1 MIIHRYLQYNI
12 GLSQHTEPNRVDTRQ
27 ALTGLRPFAH
37 LHFVRQ
43 YFHSWSKSDNA
54 GRLTLIGQISFTS
67 SFLLTVVAS
76 DTFNLLPK
84 PFVIPCSFHSSKC
97 FEYYQFPL
105 LNKYGKTVQTLGR

>member
-1 MIIHRYLQYNI
+1 MVIHNI
-12 GLSQHTEPNRVDTRQ
+12 DTRQ
-27 ALTGLRPFAH
+27 ALTGHLPIGH

-76 DTFNLLPK
+76 DTVNLLPK
-84 PFVIPCSFHSSKC
+84 PFVIACSSHSSKC